1 MQTGKVAQII
11 LGTEAENIKY
21 SIEQIIKKGM
31 NPKEI
36 IEYERAL
43 KLMNPMEGEIVALE
57 EVPDEVFQKN
67 Y

>member
-1 MQTGKVAQII
+1 
-11 LGTEAENIKY
+11 
-21 SIEQIIKKGM
+21 M

-57 EVPDEVFQKN
+57 EVPDEVFQKIIRRWICHKAL
-67 Y
+67 